1 MSLLDFFL
9 YRKSETHASFYLFGE
24 LSKLLCVFG
33 RNGVEFLVCFFWRCL
48 LGDECLEKVVEVG
61 AEKFVGQVGVFGQ
74 DVCRQV
80 VVFVL
85 AVEEQQVPE
94 GFRWKRIL
102 L

>member
-1 MSLLDFFL
+1 MLV
-9 YRKSETHASFYLFGE
+9 FYLFGE

-33 RNGVEFLVCFFWRCL
+33 CDGIEFLVCFFWRCL

-61 AEKFVGQVGVFGQ
+61 AEKFVSQVGVLGQ
-74 DVCRQV
+74 DVGRQV

>member
-1 MSLLDFFL
+1 M
-9 YRKSETHASFYLFGE
+9 
-24 LSKLLCVFG
+24 FG
-33 RNGVEFLVCFFWRCL
+33 RNGIEFLVCFFWRCL
-48 LGDECLEKVVEVG
+48 LGDEGLEKVVEVG
-61 AEKFVGQVGVFGQ
+61 AEKFVGEVGVLGQ
-74 DVCRQV
+74 DVGRQV